1 MDSGRPPDRLPA
13 ILSRADA
20 LVRDE
25 EAVAI
30 RAAVRAAEQKSAGE
44 IVPLLV
50 EAVDEHPEAVWK
62 AAALGAVAAGAA
74 AALLRPLLPGWGAA
88 PLWLA
93 LPALAGALLG
103 ALAGRA
109 VPGLA
114 RWLIGARRLDQR
126 VDACAAEAFLRH
138 ELFHTR
144 DRSGILIL
152 IALFEH
158 RVRILADQG
167 IHAAVPGETW
177 TRLAAETAA
186 AMRRGSVG
194 EALRAAVERCGELLA
209 EHGPRRRADDANEL
223 PDAPVSERR

>member
-1 MDSGRPPDRLPA
+1 
-13 ILSRADA
+13 LSRAEA
-20 LVRDE
+20 LVRDD
-25 EAVAI
+25 EAAAI

-50 EAVDEHPEAVWK
+50 EAVDDHPEAVWK
-62 AAALGAVAAGAA
+62 AATLGAVAAGAA

-103 ALAGRA
+103 ALAA
-109 VPGLA
+109 SALPALA
-114 RWLIGARRLDQR
+114 RWLVGGRRLDQR

-138 ELFHTR
+138 ELFRTR

-158 RVRILADQG
+158 RVRILADEG

-177 TRLAAETAA
+177 
-186 AMRRGSVG
+186 S
-194 EALRAAVERCGELLA
+194 
-209 EHGPRRRADDANEL
+209 PRRRCAAAAPARRCAPRSSAAASCSPSTVRAAAPTTPTSCPTPRFPSGDEL
-223 PDAPVSERR
+223 RSVTAIGRGRSQR

>member
-62 AAALGAVAAGAA
+62 AAAL
-74 AALLRPLLPGWGAA
+74 LRPLLPGWGAA

-103 ALAGRA
+103 ALAARA

-186 AMRRGSVG
+186 AMRRGSAG